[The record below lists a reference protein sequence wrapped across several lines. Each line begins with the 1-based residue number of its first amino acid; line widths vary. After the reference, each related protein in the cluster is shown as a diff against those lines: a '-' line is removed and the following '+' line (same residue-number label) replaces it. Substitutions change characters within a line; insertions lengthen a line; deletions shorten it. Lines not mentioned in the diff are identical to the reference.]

1 MLPRNGCPGPE
12 IVDVGRRA
20 RIILIDTQWWVHE
33 YAKPRDSTAKCATW
47 TEEQVIDSMRAAL
60 KSAAREDSAR
70 HALPE
75 AKDSVAEAADSAKK
89 EAPAPVRDSVDAARK
104 AATDSLQRARD
115 TLVNRHVIVAGH
127 HPIESGGQHGGY
139 FGWER
144 HLFPLRRL
152 ASWLWIPLP
161 GIGSIEPIARREGGT
176 NQDLAGPLYTRM
188 RREFEKIFADDKPLV
203 YAAGHDHDM
212 QVLKG
217 QNAHT
222 VLVTGTGIYGH
233 VSPVDYRPNTRW
245 AAAASGFMR
254 LDILRDGKVRLGVI
268 TVNVLAET
276 DEVFSMYLE

>member
-1 MLPRNGCPGPE
+1 
-12 IVDVGRRA
+12 
-20 RIILIDTQWWVHE
+20 
-33 YAKPRDSTAKCATW
+33 
-47 TEEQVIDSMRAAL
+47 
-60 KSAAREDSAR
+60 
-70 HALPE
+70 
-75 AKDSVAEAADSAKK
+75 
-89 EAPAPVRDSVDAARK
+89 
-104 AATDSLQRARD
+104 
-115 TLVNRHVIVAGH
+115 
-127 HPIESGGQHGGY
+127 
-139 FGWER
+139 
-144 HLFPLRRL
+144 
-152 ASWLWIPLP
+152 
-161 GIGSIEPIARREGGT
+161 
-176 NQDLAGPLYTRM
+176 M